1 MSISNLQVSS
11 QSPYDIKSNSCATQ
25 QAKAVVATGI
35 NDAVFTDKSGC
46 YSAEWTSAGPIVA
59 GNGLPLALVVPWT
72 ADELSDQHGICA
84 TLVGPNPQELLTVTS
99 ISDVA
104 EGSRVLCTIFSP
116 SGSVDNPRII
126 RFCVC

>member
-35 NDAVFTDKSGC
+35 NDADFTEKVGC
-46 YSAEWTSAGPIVA
+46 YSAEWTSAGPILA
-59 GNGLPLALVVPWT
+59 GSGLPLALVVPWT
-72 ADELSDQHGICA
+72 ADELSDQHGVCA

-99 ISDVA
+99 ISDVP

>member
-11 QSPYDIKSNSCATQ
+11 QSPYDLKSNSCATQ
-25 QAKAVVATGI
+25 HAKAVVAAGI
-35 NDAVFTDKSGC
+35 NDAVFTDKAGC

-59 GNGLPLALVVPWT
+59 GNGLPLGLVVPWT
-72 ADELSDQHGICA
+72 TDELSDEHGVCA

-99 ISDVA
+99 ISNDA
-104 EGSRVLCTIFSP
+104 GGSRVLCTIFSGP
-116 SGSVDNPRII
+116 GSVDNPRII